1 MIIDRAFSSDR
12 FKRDLVPLLN
22 NPEIF
27 QEIGIRVIRIEFP
40 QIDVALWWRKMQR
53 EVILRVEALEYDYLP
68 VSGWWIDANGV
79 PLLKDKQQVPHGMGF
94 QCEDGHPHVF
104 QKAWFCFQGWREY
117 HDHSGHQN
125 IPWSSIMLEPEYRI
139 SGLIQQLN
147 TDLNRS
153 EVNVI

>member
-1 MIIDRAFSSDR
+1 MITDSKLSNDR
-12 FKRDLVPLLN
+12 FERDIVPLLN
-22 NPEIF
+22 NAEMF
-27 QEIGIRVIRIEFP
+27 QAIGMKVIRIDFP

-53 EVILRVEALEYDYLP
+53 EIILRVEAREYDYLP

-79 PLLKDKQQVPHGMGF
+79 PLLKGKQQVPCGMGF
-94 QCEDGHPHVF
+94 QSEDGHPHEL

-125 IPWSSIMLEPEYRI
+125 TPWSSIMLEPTYRI

-147 TDLNRS
+147 TELNKS
-153 EVNVI
+153 EVNAI